1 MSFAAPTVSTTTV
14 IFEEL
19 GVMSR
24 DMLGV
29 TPERFLED
37 MGPRQ
42 SAANVADAVIGIAKK
57 PPAEPGSIFTI
68 SADGMAAAS

>member
-1 MSFAAPTVSTTTV
+1 
-14 IFEEL
+14 
-19 GVMSR
+19 MSR

-42 SAANVADAVIGIAKK
+42 SAANVADALIGIAKK